1 MNRLTIN
8 GVTIE
13 FPSNLE
19 VNIVGSFVTL
29 RHTMDEPAIALPDT
43 DEPNELPS
51 RLQVRPARTG
61 GHLPVNASALI
72 LRFLR
77 EHKSPAHTI
86 AISQVMKPRLI
97 GEVTASQ
104 FSRLIREQLQSMKDD
119 GLIADLA
126 NTKQYGGENGGT
138 ALWTIS
144 KRKGRG
150 NDEHDGDTDT
160 TEHNDGSRSR
170 GALETLREQSA

>member
-13 FPSNLE
+13 FPANLE

-29 RHTMDEPAIALPDT
+29 RHTMDEPKRPLLDTVEPDG
-43 DEPNELPS
+43 LPS
-51 RLQVRPARTG
+51 RLQVKAARG
-61 GHLPVNASALI
+61 GHLPANAPALI